1 MSSLLKKPALPK
13 LGQDYF
19 YATVGLIVAI
29 ILIAAV
35 GGLGVLWLRQK
46 ITVTAA
52 DIKEKETQITAF
64 ERKIRHLDSRIAS
77 VHHPD
82 SLRRR
87 AEALGLQLQPPT
99 AKQVVRLDPTPS
111 QRLNANSQTYVAGET
126 EPLFVSFDLALM
138 EGALPAPAKK
148 TARPNTK

>member
-1 MSSLLKKPALPK
+1 MSSLLKKPVLLKP
-13 LGQDYF
+13 GQDYF
-19 YATVGLIVAI
+19 YSTVGLIVAI

-35 GGLGVLWLRQK
+35 GGLGILWLRQQ
-46 ITVTAA
+46 ITVTASA
-52 DIKEKETQITAF
+52 IKEKETQIAAF

-87 AEALGLQLQPPT
+87 AEALGLQLQAPT

-111 QRLNANSQTYVAGET
+111 QRLLNTGATYVAEGT
-126 EPLFVSFDLALM
+126 EPLFISFDLALM
-138 EGALPAPAKK
+138 EGTLPVPAK
-148 TARPNTK
+148 TTTRPNTR

>member
-1 MSSLLKKPALPK
+1 MSSLLKKSALSIPR
-13 LGQDYF
+13 QDYF

-29 ILIAAV
+29 LLCAAV
-35 GGLGVLWLRQK
+35 GGLGILWLRQQ

-52 DIKEKETQITAF
+52 GIKEKETQITAF

-87 AEALGLQLQPPT
+87 AEALGLQLQAPN

-111 QRLNANSQTYVAGET
+111 QRLNAGNPTYVAGET

-148 TARPNTK
+148 TTRPNAK